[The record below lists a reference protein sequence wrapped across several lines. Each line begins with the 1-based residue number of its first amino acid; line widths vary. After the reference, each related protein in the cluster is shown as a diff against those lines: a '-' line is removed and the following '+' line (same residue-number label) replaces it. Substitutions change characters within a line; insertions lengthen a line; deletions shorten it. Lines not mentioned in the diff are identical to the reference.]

1 MPKNTCTYIFL
12 RTLSRQCEIPEWTF
26 PFYSTQFLHSM
37 RCKIFA
43 LALSSSFGN
52 RDYHAQN
59 VESKTPICEFVVVV
73 GPPIFP
79 LDLLKE
85 EYNRFAIP
93 FIWITLNWILS
104 DFFLGCMHILDP
116 DEGRGGPS
124 CQFQENSNASSSFPV
139 FFLLL
144 RAPLFPVISVRQ
156 FLDSVRGSNSPR
168 SRSLPW
174 LQPNWMR
181 ANCREKNNV
190 YPNFYLLFGERISN
204 RTEHC
209 PDVHL

>member
-26 PFYSTQFLHSM
+26 PFYSTQFVHSM

-43 LALSSSFGN
+43 LALSSSSGN

-59 VESKTPICEFVVVV
+59 VESKTPICEFAVVV

-93 FIWITLNWILS
+93 FI
-104 DFFLGCMHILDP
+104 
-116 DEGRGGPS
+116 
-124 CQFQENSNASSSFPV
+124 
-139 FFLLL
+139 
-144 RAPLFPVISVRQ
+144 
-156 FLDSVRGSNSPR
+156 
-168 SRSLPW
+168 
-174 LQPNWMR
+174 
-181 ANCREKNNV
+181 
-190 YPNFYLLFGERISN
+190 
-204 RTEHC
+204 
-209 PDVHL
+209 